1 MGQEYVGA
9 YCGSLLLF
17 WKRRFE
23 GAANNLWER
32 LRFPSPVGRGSHL
45 EDSRSGVVLEVLLLM
60 EVLFCLSLSRDTIS
74 SFDRPLLRNM
84 VALWIF
90 YYVKREDRA
99 SLGLL
104 VP

>member
-1 MGQEYVGA
+1 MREF
-9 YCGSLLLF
+9 SLIKRVPRLLSQVPHV
-17 WKRRFE
+17 
-23 GAANNLWER
+23 L
-32 LRFPSPVGRGSHL
+32 L
-45 EDSRSGVVLEVLLLM
+45 ELSDDFGDGLLLM